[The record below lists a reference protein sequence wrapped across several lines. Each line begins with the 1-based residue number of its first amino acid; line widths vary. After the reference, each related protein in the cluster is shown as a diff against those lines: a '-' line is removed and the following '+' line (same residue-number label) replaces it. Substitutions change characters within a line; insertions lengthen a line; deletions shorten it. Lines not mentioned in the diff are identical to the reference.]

1 VRCLVLDHYFS
12 QDLDSLAAAGGD
24 EIAFDV
30 MPFEELRAEALRVF
44 PIEVATG
51 LEAFARP
58 ELEDARRRY
67 AEILRE
73 ILEDRFTR
81 TPFDAIVLPSDTF
94 FYVRAAPDVAHT
106 LGVPLIVVQKETTIS
121 DHTMRV
127 HSESVRRYAPPLADR
142 MTVCSER
149 QQEFWLRA
157 GADPATIAVTG
168 QPRFDY
174 YLRPGAWPVPA
185 GDGPSVLFLSYA
197 VDAYH
202 PDEGGAANPWE
213 LLHRQTEAGLHEL
226 ARQGWRVL
234 IKPHPQQSPEH
245 VRAWRER
252 AGELWGRRMLLVD
265 PGTDVRELIVTADV
279 VVGFQ
284 STALLEAMLAGRPTV
299 YTGWDESAIE
309 MGGDLIPF
317 QDWDGELAVLR
328 APDEFAPTVAS
339 LRGRRFDGD
348 VQTRRRAIAERYLG
362 PLDGGA
368 CDRVLA
374 ILAAEAADWARRR
387 GAAETELRRRL
398 TSRRPPLRLSRRTR
412 AGLRTT
418 RRRVG
423 AMLGR

>member
-1 VRCLVLDHYFS
+1 MRFLVLDHYFW
-12 QDLDSLAAAGGD
+12 QDIASLTAAAGDG
-24 EIAFDV
+24 IAFDV
-30 MPFEELRAEALRVF
+30 MPFEDFHAEALRVF

-51 LEAFARP
+51 LEAFTRP

-81 TPFDAIVLPSDTF
+81 APFDAIVLPSDTF
-94 FYVRAAPDVAHT
+94 FYVRAAPDVAHS
-106 LGVPLIVVQKETTIS
+106 LGVPVIVVQKETTIS
-121 DHTMRV
+121 DHTMRI
-127 HSESVRRYAPPLADR
+127 HSEYVRRYARPLADR

-149 QQEFWLRA
+149 QREFWVRA
-157 GADPATIAVTG
+157 GADPATLAVTG

-174 YLRPGAWPVPA
+174 YLRPSAWPVPA
-185 GDGPSVLFLSYA
+185 SDGPTVLFLSYA

-202 PDEGGAANPWE
+202 PEEGGSADPWAS
-213 LLHRQTEAGLHEL
+213 LHRQTELGLNEL
-226 ARQGWRVL
+226 AREGWRVL

-252 AGELWGRRMLLVD
+252 AGKLWGRSVLLVD

-279 VVGFQ
+279 TVGFQ

-299 YTGWDESAIE
+299 YTGWDRSAIE

-317 QDWDGELAVLR
+317 QEWDGEITVVR
-328 APDEFAPTVAS
+328 RPDELAPVVAS
-339 LRGRRFDGD
+339 LRGRRFD
-348 VQTRRRAIAERYLG
+348 VERQTRRRAIAERYLG

-368 CDRVLA
+368 SDRVLA
-374 ILAAEAADWARRR
+374 ILATEATDWAAHR
-387 GAAETELRRRL
+387 GATETERRRRL
-398 TSRRPPLRLSRRTR
+398 AARRPRLRLSRRTR

>member
-1 VRCLVLDHYFS
+1 MRFLVLDHYFL
-12 QDLDSLAAAGGD
+12 QDIGSLTAAAGD
-24 EIAFDV
+24 EISFDV
-30 MPFEELRAEALRVF
+30 MPFEDLRAEALRVF

-58 ELEDARRRY
+58 DLEDARRRY

-81 TPFDAIVLPSDTF
+81 SPFDAVVLPSDTF
-94 FYVRAAPDVAHT
+94 FYVRAAPDVAHA
-106 LGVPLIVVQKETTIS
+106 LGVPVVVVQKETTIS

-157 GADPATIAVTG
+157 GADPATLAVTG

-174 YLRPGAWPVPA
+174 YLQPSAWPAPA
-185 GDGPSVLFLSYA
+185 QDGPTVLFLSYS

-202 PDEGGAANPWE
+202 PEEGGSANPWE
-213 LLHRQTEAGLHEL
+213 SLHRQTEAGLHDL
-226 ARQGWRVL
+226 ARRGWRVL

-252 AGELWGRRMLLVD
+252 AGELWDQSVLFVD

-284 STALLEAMLAGRPTV
+284 STALLEAMVAGRPTV
-299 YTGWDESAIE
+299 YTGWDERAIE

-317 QDWDGELAVLR
+317 QDWDGEIAVLR
-328 APDEFAPTVAS
+328 TPDALAPAVAS
-339 LRGRRFDGD
+339 LRGRRFDDGI
-348 VQTRRRAIAERYLG
+348 QARRRAIAERYLG

-374 ILAAEAADWARRR
+374 ILAADAAEWARRR
-387 GAAETELRRRL
+387 GAAETALRRRL

-423 AMLGR
+423 AILGR